1 MTHLAIP
8 LVQLDVARARV
19 RELPADK
26 EAGRRERV
34 RVGERDAPELC
45 GHGEV
50 YGGDEVKNVI
60 NVGDDTLF
68 TSRHCML
75 YTHHTT
81 DNVQQGIYR
90 QDGHGP
96 AGERAA
102 VSMHAC
108 MHAAATLLNAHNSAV
123 LYKLILFALLMAV
136 VPIATYFGT
145 LNYLWQGASCYARSR
160 PPIDPSVYPGACLVA
175 SFLLISVTLRRLDDV
190 GCHLGHRCCQ
200 SHPRRIRRCCL
211 SRRCSI

>member
-1 MTHLAIP
+1 MLTTATRRVLSAGQSLSAGRASTFARSARHGSAHSTETTTRVTHLAIP
-8 LVQLDVARARV
+8 LVQLDVPRARV

-108 MHAAATLLNAHNSAV
+108 MQL
-123 LYKLILFALLMAV
+123 
-136 VPIATYFGT
+136 
-145 LNYLWQGASCYARSR
+145 R
-160 PPIDPSVYPGACLVA
+160 PY
-175 SFLLISVTLRRLDDV
+175 
-190 GCHLGHRCCQ
+190 
-200 SHPRRIRRCCL
+200 
-211 SRRCSI
+211 